1 METRLAIQNIVNSDH
16 VHEKDI
22 VMIRNLLNKSSW
34 NIMQE
39 NYAKTIARKYGYK
52 IERKKEVQKEL
63 PKRRAVL
70 RDDKIFI
77 FGEFT
82 REEELRIRDV
92 PGFEYSQFR
101 IPCNNYSIKI
111 LRELGCH
118 LSQNLLEWEEEN
130 NRKREIENKGLSFPE
145 GLNPYPYQWE
155 DWKRIE
161 ELDGK
166 VLLAHQPRM
175 GKTIQTL
182 MYIKN
187 HPELRPVLIVVPASI
202 KIQWKEEINK
212 WIPGEKVAIIN
223 GMKSHIPKD
232 GIVIMNYDLLFNYYG
247 VLEDYN
253 FKIMVIDE
261 VHKAKNPSAKRTK
274 AIRYLS
280 KGIPHIIGISGTPI
294 NNRPSE
300 FYTILNI
307 ISPEMFNSHQ
317 KFLDRY
323 CNAQKDPSGKGAS
336 HTEELYNILTSTF
349 MIRRMRSEVWQDI
362 PEKQRII
369 IPVEIENRKEYEEAE
384 KDLIKYLRETK
395 GNKAAQNAIRS
406 QALARFNVMK
416 DIAARGKL
424 KQAIDWIEDFIEAE
438 KLVAFCINR
447 NIVETINEHFKN
459 NSVKL
464 YGGMSDKQKDFAV
477 KQFRENKNIDLFI
490 GNIAAASVGLPLH
503 TADAT
508 LTVQLDWIPSNHEQ
522 AEDRVINKE
531 KKHIPITAYYM
542 IAKDTV
548 EEEIAAMIDK
558 KARILSKILDGEEL
572 EDEALLTHLIKK
584 YSEK

>member
-1 METRLAIQNIVNSDH
+1 MNTRQIISDIAQSDH
-16 VHEKDI
+16 VHERDI
-22 VMIRNLLNKSSW
+22 VLINNLLKKNSW
-34 NIMQE
+34 NSLQE
-39 NYAKTIARKYGYK
+39 NYAKTLVKKYTQGE
-52 IERKKEVQKEL
+52 IKKEKEL
-63 PKRRAVL
+63 PLRRAVL
-70 RDDKIFI
+70 RGEKIYV
-77 FGEFT
+77 FGKLEGKDREKFVNIPGREFHP
-82 REEELRIRDV
+82 DWSV
-92 PGFEYSQFR
+92 
-101 IPCNNYSIKI
+101 PCNNYSIKV
-111 LRELGCH
+111 LRELNCQ
-118 LSQNLLEWEEEN
+118 LSQNLIEWEKEN
-130 NRKREIENKGLSFPE
+130 NRKVEGAKSLSFPE

-161 ELDGK
+161 ELNGR

-187 HPELRPVLIVVPASI
+187 HPELRPVLIIVPASI

-212 WIPGEKVAIIN
+212 WIPGEKVAVIN
-223 GMKSHIPKD
+223 GMKSSIPKD
-232 GIVIMNYDLLFNYYG
+232 GIVIMNYDLLFNYYSI
-247 VLEDYN
+247 LEDYN
-253 FKIMVIDE
+253 FNIMVIDE
-261 VHKAKNPSAKRTK
+261 VHKAKNPGAKRTK
-274 AIRYLS
+274 AIKYLS

-307 ISPEMFNSHQ
+307 IAPDIFNNHQ

-336 HTEELYNILTSTF
+336 HTEELYNILSSTF

-395 GNKAAQNAIRS
+395 GNRAAQNAIRS

-416 DIAARGKL
+416 DIASKGKL
-424 KQAIDWIEDFIEAE
+424 KQAIEWVEDFIEAE
-438 KLVAFCINR
+438 KLVTFCINR
-447 NIVETINEHFKN
+447 SMVETLNEHFKN

-508 LTVQLDWIPSNHEQ
+508 LTLQLDWVPSNHEQ

-531 KKHIPITAYYM
+531 KKNVPITAYYM
-542 IAKDTV
+542 IAKDTI
-548 EEEIAAMIDK
+548 EEEIASMIDK
-558 KARILSKILDGEEL
+558 KARVLSRILDGEEL
-572 EDEALLTHLIKK
+572 ENEALLTHLIKK